1 FRQEASPNAF
11 FDSVLVFPGFD
22 NGRENTDY
30 GKVQVAKAY
39 YFSTTEKQTTRDPI
53 VLLELEQ
60 AIGNQ
65 TGWLGMAYHAD
76 SSFYQS
82 LNMHKASY
90 ISQAFPWDS
99 SFQYRF
105 DSMYYH
111 YGRLDW
117 FPLTNLSQGSGGLRV
132 RGAFMLEGQAGS
144 TFFYQD
150 STDSSQAFTIGIGT
164 YASGYRHYRIRQKTF
179 FVFAQIMSS
188 IILSEEDRLETS
200 FEIFP
205 NPAASQLV
213 VRLGERQTS
222 TSISL
227 WDLHGRI
234 IARWEESR
242 APERVLDISEI
253 SPGFYLLRLEQA
265 GREISSQKIMIR

>member
-1 FRQEASPNAF
+1 
-11 FDSVLVFPGFD
+11 L
-22 NGRENTDY
+22 
-30 GKVQVAKAY
+30 
-39 YFSTTEKQTTRDPI
+39 
-53 VLLELEQ
+53 
-60 AIGNQ
+60 
-65 TGWLGMAYHAD
+65 
-76 SSFYQS
+76 
-82 LNMHKASY
+82 
-90 ISQAFPWDS
+90 DS